1 MDSRLTRWTDPL
13 IVASGCFSLLCY
25 QDRESAKSGRRD
37 LFTVSLSLYCFFPSF
52 LEWKTVT
59 MLCPTS
65 GRHTWGNEQ
74 RKTLAQGQKE
84 TAMIS
89 PPTSKRPNPAN
100 NHWCPWQ
107 GTYGQVSL
115 YWRPLP
121 QSTALGSFKSDPEAK
136 TASSATPGF

>member
-25 QDRESAKSGRRD
+25 QDRESVKSGRRD

-65 GRHTWGNEQ
+65 GKHTWGKER

-84 TAMIS
+84 TEMIS

-100 NHWCPWQ
+100 NQPL
-107 GTYGQVSL
+107 VSL
-115 YWRPLP
+115 AGDLRSGEFVLET
-121 QSTALGSFKSDPEAK
+121 TAPVN
-136 TASSATPGF
+136 SSGQLQE